1 MSEKI
6 SLPSGGWAVLRVP
19 AAVPVRLRRPVE
31 KSLLALGQSQAKNTL
46 QNTPELTD
54 SQKAAEVA
62 ASINPAILDQFNEL
76 NDLLIVAR
84 VESWSFEL
92 PIAIE
97 SLGDFSQGDYE
108 ALQEVAAKNVTEMM
122 PRFGISNDPNS
133 PIKPSDA

>member
-6 SLPSGGWAVLRVP
+6 SLPSGGWVVLRNP
-19 AAVPVRLRRPVE
+19 AAVPVKLRRPVE
-31 KSLLALGQSQAKNTL
+31 KALLKLGQSQAKSTL
-46 QNTPELTD
+46 ASAPELSD
-54 SQKAAEVA
+54 AQKAAEVA
-62 ASINPAILDQFNEL
+62 STINPEILDQFNDL

-84 VESWSFEL
+84 TESWSFDF

-97 SLGDFSQGDYE
+97 SLGEFGQGDYE
-108 ALQEVAAKNVTEMM
+108 ALQEVAAKDVTEMM